1 MIKLERYIQL
11 YLETWANCMLKERG
25 GRCRDDLFRHWEFYL
40 VDHVKRIEIAIVCK
54 IEHDF

>member
-40 VDHVKRIEIAIVCK
+40 KNGLYASEECYTIK
-54 IEHDF
+54 LM